1 MSGRRRLTAAVL
13 SVCVLFAADRMIL
26 HADNDTVSVQKE
38 EEAEVIHISTPEELC
53 AFRDRVNNGETDLNA
68 VLDGDIVLNP
78 GTFDSS
84 GQYVSESGESL
95 AEWIPIGSEEHPYA
109 GIFDGNGFTVSGIY
123 VGSGTAN
130 QGFFGSVNRGTIWNL
145 TLTNG
150 LIIGSEHT
158 GGIAGHI
165 VSSVIEN
172 CRNGVFVSA
181 EGNMNG
187 GIAGLAEYS
196 KITFCVN
203 EGSLISGSY
212 QNGGIAG
219 HAEHSEI
226 SFCVNRGNLTVLD
239 HAGGIAAYNVS
250 GTVKNC
256 INYGDVTTSNSWYTY
271 TAGIV
276 ANNVNPDSVVEN
288 CLNLGDLSGSL
299 INGSRVSAVVCAAD
313 ASGSWAEN
321 CYSVELEG
329 YDFGLSS
336 GFFARED
343 DLSSGRIAWLLGD
356 GFGQIIGE
364 DPVPVFRNAENQVFT
379 LQYDLNGIQGME
391 QPDAVYANS
400 GREITLLEP
409 AEAGMFWTLN
419 GSRVSSVTVQDADMT
434 VMAEAVMPEISSDQ
448 TRLFQFV
455 TGDDVS
461 IRLLDYIQN
470 QDETGSCSFLL
481 KSGSSLPAG
490 LSLGGDGVLSG
501 NLQQGGTAETVF
513 VIRNPYGAEAELTLT
528 FHVEEQRYT
537 VRIPADASLGDT
549 VEISAE
555 DVVLRSGMSLAVS
568 LSADAENGFSVSNT
582 AGDILP
588 YTILQ
593 DNRLVQLNDIV
604 LKVQSCGAAGT
615 EGSASILL
623 QEPDSAAQFAGSYQG
638 TLVFHI
644 SVEEGTK

>member
-1 MSGRRRLTAAVL
+1 M
-13 SVCVLFAADRMIL
+13 VCLALLFVPGPVVL
-26 HADNDTVSVQKE
+26 HAEKEVSVSKKE
-38 EEAEVIHISTPEELC
+38 ETKSSVISISTPEELRM
-53 AFRDRVNNGETDLNA
+53 FSDRVNAGETDLDG
-68 VLDGDIVLNP
+68 VLIADIVLNP

-84 GQYVSESGESL
+84 GQYVPAAGESPVL
-95 AEWIPIGSEEHPYA
+95 WTPIGSKAHPYT
-109 GIFDGNGFTVSGIY
+109 GSFDGSDFSISGVYVS
-123 VGSGTAN
+123 SNDAD
-130 QGFFGSVNRGTIWNL
+130 QGFFGTVDSAEIRNL
-145 TLTNG
+145 TLENG
-150 LIIGSEHT
+150 FVAGKGNT
-158 GGIAGHI
+158 GGIVGHMLSG
-165 VSSVIEN
+165 VVEN
-172 CRNGVFVSA
+172 CRNSLTVSSA
-181 EGNMNG
+181 GTMNG
-187 GIAGLAEYS
+187 GIAGLAEDS
-196 KITFCVN
+196 MITHCMNDGNLVQG
-203 EGSLISGSY
+203 EY

-256 INYGDVTTSNSWYTY
+256 INYGDVTTSNRWYTY

-299 INGSRVSAVVCAAD
+299 INGSRVSAIVCAAD

-336 GFFARED
+336 GFFVRED

-470 QDETGSCSFLL
+470 RDETGSCSFLL
-481 KSGSSLPAG
+481 KSGSSLPTG
-490 LSLGGDGVLSG
+490 LSLSGDGVLSG

-555 DVVLRSGMSLAVS
+555 DVVLPGGMSLAVS

-588 YTILQ
+588 YKILQ

-604 LKVQSCGAAGT
+604 LKVLSCGAAGT
-615 EGSASILL
+615 EGSASIQL